1 MDKKELIKIEHISK
15 TFHATRAD
23 LPILTDISLVIEQGE
38 FASIIGKSGSGK
50 TTLMNILGCLDQPT
64 TGSYFFDGEDI
75 SKAKPDS
82 LAQIRNQKIGFI
94 FQTFNL
100 LEDATALDNVALP
113 LLYAGI
119 KEKEARVRAFEH
131 LKLVELET
139 RVDHYP
145 NQLSGGQRQRVAI
158 ARALINEPMLI
169 LADEPTGNL
178 DSKTGD
184 QIFEIF
190 KRLNEE
196 KNITFIIVTH
206 DNELAH
212 KTNRIIQLVDG
223 KLVS

>member
-1 MDKKELIKIEHISK
+1 MDKKELIKVEHVSK
-15 TFHATRAD
+15 IFHANRAD
-23 LPILTDISLVIEQGE
+23 LPILTDVSLVINQGE

-64 TGSYFFDGEDI
+64 SGSYFFDGEDI
-75 SKAKPDS
+75 SKAVPDI
-82 LAQIRNQKIGFI
+82 LAKIRNQKIGFI

-113 LLYAGI
+113 QLYAGTR
-119 KEKEARVRAFEH
+119 EKEARERAFEH
-131 LKLVELET
+131 LKLVELED

-190 KRLNEE
+190 KKLNNE
-196 KNITFIIVTH
+196 KNITFVIVTH
-206 DNELAH
+206 DDELAR
-212 KTNRIIQLVDG
+212 KTDRIIQLVDG
-223 KLVS
+223 KLAN